1 VIVVDASALA
11 AFILRE
17 EGWNRLARFMALT
30 MSVDHIAKEF
40 YNTVWKAVYVKK
52 ILSPEDVIKIINI
65 FKRYCEKNMIL
76 EPEDKYIDAALDIA
90 LKHGITVYD
99 SLYLAQAQHNNKP
112 LLTLDAKQKNAA
124 KRLGIEVIEL

>member
-52 ILSPEDVIKIINI
+52 ILSLEDAIKIINI

-76 EPEDKYIDAALDIA
+76 EPENKYIDAALDIA

-99 SLYLAQAQHNNKP
+99 SLYIVQAQHNNKCCEE
-112 LLTLDAKQKNAA
+112 T
-124 KRLGIEVIEL
+124 GH

>member
-1 VIVVDASALA
+1 
-11 AFILRE
+11 
-17 EGWNRLARFMALT
+17 
-30 MSVDHIAKEF
+30 
-40 YNTVWKAVYVKK
+40 VKK
-52 ILSPEDVIKIINI
+52 ILSLEDAIKIINI

-99 SLYLAQAQHNNKP
+99 SLYVAQAQHNNKP

>member
-1 VIVVDASALA
+1 VVDASALA

-17 EGWNRLARFMALT
+17 EGWKRLARFMTLT
-30 MSVDHIAKEF
+30 MSVDHIVKEF

-52 ILSPEDVIKIINI
+52 ILSQEDAIKIINI

-76 EPEDKYIDAALDIA
+76 EPENKYIDEALDIA
-90 LKHGITVYD
+90 LRHGITVYD
-99 SLYLAQAQHNNKP
+99 SLYLALAQHNNKP
-112 LLTLDAKQKNAA
+112 LLTLDTKQKNAA